1 MNQNSVLIVGSIALD
16 SIETPYDKKT
26 DVVGGSTT
34 YSLVA
39 ASRFSKTS
47 VVGIIGND
55 FPEDGLNLYKTY
67 ADNLED
73 LKIAKGNTFRWSGR
87 YHANWDDRDTL
98 HTDLGVFLNF
108 NPVLSSKNQ
117 KRTHILL
124 ANIHPGLQY
133 SVISQNKNP
142 DALIVID
149 TMNLW
154 IETTPLELKKVLA
167 SSNIL
172 LINESESKLLTKK
185 DKIKNAAKDLLEMG
199 PEMVVIKKGSEGA
212 ELFSPT

>member
-67 ADNLED
+67 ADSLED
-73 LKIAKGNTFRWSGR
+73 LKIANS
-87 YHANWDDRDTL
+87 
-98 HTDLGVFLNF
+98 
-108 NPVLSSKNQ
+108 
-117 KRTHILL
+117 
-124 ANIHPGLQY
+124 
-133 SVISQNKNP
+133 
-142 DALIVID
+142 
-149 TMNLW
+149 
-154 IETTPLELKKVLA
+154 
-167 SSNIL
+167 
-172 LINESESKLLTKK
+172 
-185 DKIKNAAKDLLEMG
+185 
-199 PEMVVIKKGSEGA
+199 
-212 ELFSPT
+212 